1 MDNILEFAEEVAS
14 AIIGAMG
21 LAMCL
26 EWLALNGL
34 MNLMPRNDGV
44 RSAPA
49 IEAKAAIV
57 SARKSGPKGLAGL
70 TLFPH

>member
-1 MDNILEFAEEVAS
+1 MDNILEFAEVAS

-34 MNLMPRNDGV
+34 MNLMPRHDGA

-49 IEAKAAIV
+49 IEGKAAIV
-57 SARKSGPKGLAGL
+57 SAGKSGSKGLTGL